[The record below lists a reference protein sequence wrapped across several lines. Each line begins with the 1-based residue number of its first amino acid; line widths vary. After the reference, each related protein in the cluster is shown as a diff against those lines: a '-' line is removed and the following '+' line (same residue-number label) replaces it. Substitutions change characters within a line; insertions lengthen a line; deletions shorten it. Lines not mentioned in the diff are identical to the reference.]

1 MGRPLL
7 KTEELRIKAEC
18 YFSPSEKAD
27 ISAKARRAGLSL
39 SSYIREV
46 VIGHKVVD
54 ALPSINAQQWQSL
67 SRTTANL
74 NQIAKHLNEG
84 KQVNIDP
91 RVIEELVLQVQ
102 EVRLALMRG
111 QRDT

>member
-27 ISAKARRAGLSL
+27 ISAKARRAGLSF

-84 KQVNIDP
+84 KVVNIDP
-91 RVIEELVLQVQ
+91 ALLEELGRQVQ
-102 EVRLALMRG
+102 AIRLDLMRG
-111 QRDT
+111 RHDS